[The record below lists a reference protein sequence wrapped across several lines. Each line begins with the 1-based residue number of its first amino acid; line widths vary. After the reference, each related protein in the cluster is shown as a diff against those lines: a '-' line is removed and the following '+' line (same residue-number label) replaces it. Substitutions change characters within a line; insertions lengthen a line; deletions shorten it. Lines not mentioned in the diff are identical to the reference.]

1 VDENVCH
8 VEAFGYC
15 GKRVED
21 RRLEERLNAPQRGPG
36 FSLEGSMKKLILL
49 PIIAVLVLGFV
60 LTKACATKGDQQKAD
75 AAADSQ
81 SKPPET
87 QDKKD
92 ADCGCDKAPPD
103 VFATVNG
110 TKIASKDV
118 DEPIKDRIKELQ
130 DRVVEARK
138 HQLDFE
144 INSRLLEAE
153 ARRLGISPQKLLERE
168 VPQRVMSPTEA
179 EARAFYDENKSNI
192 EGEFKDVKGQI
203 IGYLLSQR
211 RADEAKKFADRLR
224 VSAKVEVLTDDVTPP
239 ATEADRARVFATV
252 NGIRVTSGD
261 VEDALKPMVFSI
273 QEQIYDLRK
282 KALDVK
288 INDLLLDEAAKKK
301 NVTSDALFNS
311 EILPRVKPVTEK
323 DIRKFF
329 DENKEKINSDYQQV
343 RPQILQMLQNRE
355 QGNAASAYAEELRKA
370 AVLEVFLRPPDPPVI
385 NISIDDRPWTGGA
398 NAPVTIVEFTDF
410 ECPSCANAQP
420 VMEALV
426 KEFGDKVK
434 LVAHSFPLE
443 QHKHAFK
450 AAEAAEAAREQGK
463 YWEYTAILFKN
474 QKELEVEKLKTY
486 AGQLGLDRK
495 RFDDALDSG
504 KFTDA
509 IKQELSIG
517 DRIGVDSTPSLFIN
531 GKRIREKTREAL
543 KSAIEAA
550 LKDAAKK

>member
-1 VDENVCH
+1 
-8 VEAFGYC
+8 
-15 GKRVED
+15 
-21 RRLEERLNAPQRGPG
+21 
-36 FSLEGSMKKLILL
+36 MKKLLPL

-60 LTKACATKGDQQKAD
+60 LAKACATKGDQQRAAD
-75 AAADSQ
+75 ESADSQ
-81 SKPPET
+81 SKPPE
-87 QDKKD
+87 KKE

-110 TKIASKDV
+110 VKIASKDV
-118 DEPIKDRIKELQ
+118 DEPIKDRILELQ
-130 DRVVEARK
+130 NQVVAARK
-138 HQLDFE
+138 QQLDFE

-153 ARRLGISPQKLLERE
+153 ARRLGLSPQKLLERE
-168 VPQRVMSPTEA
+168 VPQRVMNPTEA
-179 EARAFYDENKSNI
+179 EARAFYDENRKNI

-203 IGYLLSQR
+203 IGYMLTQR

-224 VSAKVEVLTDDVTPP
+224 LSAKVEVLTDNVTPP
-239 ATEADRARVFATV
+239 ETEADRARVFATV
-252 NGIRVTSGD
+252 NGIRVTSRD
-261 VEDALKPMVFSI
+261 VEEAIKPTVFSV
-273 QEQIYDLRK
+273 QEQIYELRK

-301 NVTSDALFNS
+301 NVSSDALFDA
-311 EILPRVKPVTEK
+311 EIMPRVKPVTERE
-323 DIRKFF
+323 IRKFY
-329 DENKEKINSDYQQV
+329 DENKEKINSSLEQV
-343 RPQILQMLQNRE
+343 HAQILQMLQNRE
-355 QGNAASAYAEELRKA
+355 QGNAASAYAEELRKSA
-370 AVLEVFLRPPDPPVI
+370 ALEIFLRAPDPPVI
-385 NISIDDRPWTGGA
+385 NISTDDRPWTGGA

-420 VMEALV
+420 VLENLV
-426 KEFGDKVK
+426 KEFGEKVK

-463 YWEYTAILFKN
+463 YWEYTLILFKN
-474 QKELEVEKLKTY
+474 QKELDVDKLKAY
-486 AGQLGLDRK
+486 AALLGLDQK

-509 IKQELSIG
+509 VKQELSIG
-517 DRIGVDSTPSLFIN
+517 DRTGVDSTPSIFIN

-550 LKDAAKK
+550 LKDAVKK

>member
-1 VDENVCH
+1 
-8 VEAFGYC
+8 
-15 GKRVED
+15 
-21 RRLEERLNAPQRGPG
+21 
-36 FSLEGSMKKLILL
+36 MKKLIPL

-60 LTKACATKGDQQKAD
+60 LSKACATKGDQQKAD

-81 SKPPET
+81 SKAPDK

-92 ADCGCDKAPPD
+92 ADCGCEKAPPD

-110 TKIASKDV
+110 IKIASKDV
-118 DEPIKDRIKELQ
+118 DEPIKERIQELQ
-130 DRVVEARK
+130 TQVIEARK
-138 HQLDFE
+138 AQLGFE

-153 ARRLGISPQKLLERE
+153 ARRLGISAPKLLERE
-168 VPQRVMSPTEA
+168 VPQRVTNPTEA

-203 IGYLLSQR
+203 IGFLLNQR
-211 RADEAKKFADRLR
+211 RQDEAKKFADRLR
-224 VSAKVEVLTDDVTPP
+224 LSAKVEVLTENVTPP
-239 ATEADRARVFATV
+239 ETEADRARVFATV

-261 VEDALKPMVFSI
+261 VEEALKPTVFSV
-273 QEQIYDLRK
+273 QEQIYELRK

-323 DIRKFF
+323 DIRKFY
-329 DENKEKINSDYQQV
+329 DENKEKINSSYEQV
-343 RPQILQMLQNRE
+343 HGQILQMLQNRE

-370 AVLEVFLRPPDPPVI
+370 ATLEVFLRPPDPPVI
-385 NISIDDRPWTGGA
+385 NISIDDRPWTGAA
-398 NAPVTIVEFTDF
+398 NALVTIIEFTDF
-410 ECPSCANAQP
+410 ECPSCATAQP
-420 VMEALV
+420 VLESLA
-426 KEFGDKVK
+426 KEFADKVK

-463 YWEYTAILFKN
+463 YWEYTLILFKY
-474 QKELEVEKLKTY
+474 QKELEVDKLKAY
-486 AGQLGLDRK
+486 AGLLGLDRK
-495 RFDDALDSG
+495 KFDDALDSG

-509 IKQELSIG
+509 VKQELSIG
-517 DRIGVDSTPSLFIN
+517 DRIGVDSTPSIFIN
-531 GKRIREKTREAL
+531 GRRIREKTREAL

>member
-1 VDENVCH
+1 
-8 VEAFGYC
+8 
-15 GKRVED
+15 
-21 RRLEERLNAPQRGPG
+21 
-36 FSLEGSMKKLILL
+36 MKKLIPL

-60 LTKACATKGDQQKAD
+60 LAKACATNGDQQKAD
-75 AAADSQ
+75 AAAADSQ
-81 SKPPET
+81 SKTPDK

-110 TKIASKDV
+110 IKIASKDV
-118 DEPIKDRIKELQ
+118 DEPIKERILELQ
-130 DRVVEARK
+130 NQVVEARK
-138 HQLDFE
+138 AQLGFE

-153 ARRLGISPQKLLERE
+153 ARRLGISAPKLLERE
-168 VPQRVMSPTEA
+168 VPQRVTNPTDA

-203 IGYLLSQR
+203 VGYLLNQR
-211 RADEAKKFADRLR
+211 RQDEAKKFADRLR
-224 VSAKVEVLTDDVTPP
+224 LSAKVEVLTENVTPP
-239 ATEADRARVFATV
+239 ETEADRARVFATV

-261 VEDALKPMVFSI
+261 VEEALKPTVFSV

-301 NVTSDALFNS
+301 NVSSDALFNS

-323 DIRKFF
+323 DIRKFY
-329 DENKEKINSDYQQV
+329 DENKEKVNSSYEQV
-343 RPQILQMLQNRE
+343 HAQILQMLQNRE
-355 QGNAASAYAEELRKA
+355 QGNAASAYAEELRKGA
-370 AVLEVFLRPPDPPVI
+370 TLEVFLRPPDPPVI
-385 NISIDDRPWTGGA
+385 NISIDDRPWTGAA
-398 NAPVTIVEFTDF
+398 NALVTIIEFTDF

-463 YWEYTAILFKN
+463 YWEYSAVLFKN
-474 QKELEVEKLKTY
+474 QKDLEVAKLKEY
-486 AGQLGLDRK
+486 AGQVGLDRK
-495 RFDDALDSG
+495 KFDEALDSG
-504 KFTDA
+504 RFADA
-509 IKQELSIG
+509 VKQELSTG
-517 DRIGVDSTPSLFIN
+517 DRIGVDSTPSIFIN

-550 LKDAAKK
+550 LKDAAAKK

>member
-1 VDENVCH
+1 
-8 VEAFGYC
+8 
-15 GKRVED
+15 
-21 RRLEERLNAPQRGPG
+21 
-36 FSLEGSMKKLILL
+36 MKKLILL
-49 PIIAVLVLGFV
+49 PVIVVLVLGFV

-75 AAADSQ
+75 AEAADSQ
-81 SKPPET
+81 SKPPDT

-130 DRVVEARK
+130 TQVIEARK
-138 HQLDFE
+138 QQLDFE

-153 ARRLGISPQKLLERE
+153 ARRLGISPQRLIERE
-168 VPQRVMSPTEA
+168 VPQKITNPTEA
-179 EARAFYDENKSNI
+179 EARAFYDENKKNI
-192 EGEFKDVKGQI
+192 EGEFKDVRAQI
-203 IGYLLSQR
+203 LAYLLNQR
-211 RADEAKKFADRLR
+211 RAEEAKKFADRLR
-224 VSAKVEVLTDDVTPP
+224 LSAKVEVLTENVTPP
-239 ATEADRARVFATV
+239 ETEADRARVFATV

-261 VEDALKPMVFSI
+261 VEEALKPTVFSI

-301 NVTSDALFNS
+301 NVTSDALFNA

-329 DENKEKINSDYQQV
+329 DENKEKINSSYEQV

-355 QGNAASAYAEELRKA
+355 QGNAASAYADELRKA

-385 NISIDDRPWTGGA
+385 HISIDDRPWTGGG
-398 NAPVTIVEFTDF
+398 NAQVTIVEFTDF
-410 ECPSCANAQP
+410 ECPSCANTQP

-426 KEFGDKVK
+426 KEFGDRVK
-434 LVAHSFPLE
+434 LVAHSFPLD
-443 QHKHAFK
+443 QHKRAFK

-474 QKELEVEKLKTY
+474 QKELEIEKLKQY

-517 DRIGVDSTPSLFIN
+517 DRIGVDSTPSVFIN
-531 GKRIREKTREAL
+531 GKRIRERTREAL

-550 LKDAAKK
+550 LKDAAK